1 MADEIIEELWA
12 VKDSIAREAGYDVD
26 KLVELVEGRQKQ
38 RRELDNTDLIQ
49 QKTNN

>member
-12 VKDSIAREAGYDVD
+12 VKDSIAKEAGYDVD

-38 RRELDNTDLIQ
+38 RREHDNADLIH